1 MRRGK
6 LLKTG
11 LKRIIALTTVLAMSV
26 MLLAGCGGSSGGE
39 ETGNTGST
47 DGITVFNSKMEIQ
60 DQLLEMAKKYE
71 KETGVHVEVYYSS
84 DTVSAHLATRYAS
97 DNPYTLSM
105 VDAKDIYSLAEEHAA
120 DLSGEEWVKDTEYA
134 IDIGGKTYGF
144 PVCVEARGII
154 YNADAI
160 EKITGKKFDPE
171 QYKTLKAFK
180 GLIEELKKGGMEDPT
195 GVMKEDWSLGAHY
208 LAQVYEEQED
218 PDAFLMD
225 LSKDKVKLMKNAKFN
240 SLMDT
245 FDVLKDNNYAKESA
259 ISAEREISE
268 KKLAEGEIAFMFGG
282 NWDWSQI
289 NQFDYT
295 DNMGIM
301 PVPQDMDDGMNE
313 KLVGGGSKYFFID
326 NSANTTDEQR
336 QQAKDFLN
344 WLVYNEEG
352 QSFLVNDCALVPAF
366 SNIKLPISD
375 PLGASVSKYTNAGKL
390 IPNYNYLPDD
400 HFAILG
406 AMFQKYL
413 AGISDREGFAK
424 DVETYWHTKTLERH
438 PE

>member
-1 MRRGK
+1 MK
-6 LLKTG
+6 AT
-11 LKRIIALTTVLAMSV
+11 LKRVVALMTVLAMSV
-26 MLLAGCGGSSGGE
+26 LLLAGCGGSSGGE
-39 ETGNTGST
+39 EAPSGST
-47 DGITVFNSKMEIQ
+47 NGITIFNSKMEIQ
-60 DQLLEMAKKYE
+60 DQLLQMAEKYE
-71 KETGVHVEVYYSS
+71 AETGVHVEVYYSS
-84 DTVSAHLATRYAS
+84 DTVSAHMATRYAS
-97 DNPYTLSM
+97 NNPYTLSM
-105 VDAKDIYSLAEEHAA
+105 VDAKDIYSLAEEHAIPL
-120 DLSGEEWVKDTEYA
+120 DDEEWVKDTGYA
-134 IDIGGKTYGF
+134 ISIGGHVYGF

-160 EKITGKKFDPE
+160 KKVTGKDFDPE
-171 QYKTLKAFK
+171 QYKTLTAWK
-180 GLIEELKKGGMEDPT
+180 GLIEELKKGGMESPT

-208 LAQVYEEQED
+208 LAQVYEEQDD

-225 LSKDKVKLMKNAKFN
+225 LSAGKVKLMENEKFN

-245 FDVLKDNNYAKESA
+245 FDVLMENNYAKASA

-295 DNMGIM
+295 ENMGMM
-301 PVPQDMDDGMNE
+301 PVPQDLDDGMNE
-313 KLVGGGSKYFFID
+313 MLVGGGSKYFFID
-326 NSANTTDEQR
+326 NSSNTSEEQR

-344 WLVYNEEG
+344 WLIYNENG

-366 SNIKLPISD
+366 SNIELPISD
-375 PLGASVSKYTNAGKL
+375 PLGASVSKYTNDGKL
-390 IPNYNYLPDD
+390 IPNYNYMPDD
-400 HFAILG
+400 HYAILG

-424 DVETYWHTKTLERH
+424 DVETYWHTKTLTSHSE
-438 PE
+438 

>member
-1 MRRGK
+1 MK
-6 LLKTG
+6 KK
-11 LKRIIALTTVLAMSV
+11 LKRAVALLTVLAMSV
-26 MLLAGCGGSSGGE
+26 LLLAGCGGSSGGE
-39 ETGNTGST
+39 EAPSGST
-47 DGITVFNSKMEIQ
+47 NGITIFNSKMEIQ
-60 DQLLEMAKKYE
+60 DQLLQMAEKYE
-71 KETGVHVEVYYSS
+71 AETGVHVEVYYSS
-84 DTVSAHLATRYAS
+84 DTVSAHMATRYAS
-97 DNPYTLSM
+97 NNPYTLSM
-105 VDAKDIYSLAEEHAA
+105 VDAKDIYSLAEEHAIPL
-120 DLSGEEWVKDTEYA
+120 DDEEWVKDTGYA
-134 IDIGGKTYGF
+134 ISIGDHVYGF

-160 EKITGKKFDPE
+160 KKVTGKDFDPE
-171 QYKTLKAFK
+171 KYKTLKAWK
-180 GLIEELKKGGMEDPT
+180 GLIEELKKGGMESPT

-208 LAQVYEEQED
+208 LAQVYEEQEN

-225 LSKDKVKLMKNAKFN
+225 LSAGKVNLMENEKFN

-245 FDVLKDNNYAKESA
+245 FDVLMENNYAKASA

-295 DNMGIM
+295 ENMGMM
-301 PVPQDMDDGMNE
+301 PVPQDLDDGMNDM
-313 KLVGGGSKYFFID
+313 LVGGGSKYFFID
-326 NSANTTDEQR
+326 NSSNTSDEQR

-344 WLVYNEEG
+344 WLIYNEDG

-366 SNIKLPISD
+366 SNIELPISD

-390 IPNYNYLPDD
+390 IPNYNYMPDD
-400 HFAILG
+400 HYAILG

-424 DVETYWHTKTLERH
+424 DVETYWHTKTLTSHSE
-438 PE
+438 

>member
-1 MRRGK
+1 M
-6 LLKTG
+6 KTK
-11 LKRIIALTTVLAMSV
+11 LKRIVALMTVLAMSV
-26 MLLAGCGGSSGGE
+26 LLLAGCGGGAEGE
-39 ETGNTGST
+39 EAQSTGNTS
-47 DGITVFNSKMEIQ
+47 GITVFNSKMEIQ
-60 DQLLEMAKKYE
+60 EQLLDMAEKYE
-71 KETGVHVEVYYSS
+71 QKTGVHVEVYYSS
-84 DTVSAHLATRYAS
+84 DTVSAHMATRYAAN
-97 DNPYTLSM
+97 NPYTLSM
-105 VDAKDIYSLAEEHAA
+105 VDAKDVYALAEEHAVPL
-120 DLSGEEWVKDTEYA
+120 DDEEWVKDTDYE
-134 IDIGGKTYGF
+134 ISIGDHVYGF

-160 EKITGKKFDPE
+160 KKVTGEEFDPE
-171 QYKTLKAFK
+171 KYKTLTEWK
-180 GLIEELKKGGMEDPT
+180 GLIEKLKKGGMETPT

-208 LAQVYEEQED
+208 LAQIYEEQEN
-218 PDAFLMD
+218 PDSFLMD
-225 LSKDKVKLMKNAKFN
+225 LSKNKVKLMKNEKFN

-245 FDVLKDNNYAKESA
+245 FDVLKDNNYAKASA

-295 DNMGIM
+295 ENMGMM
-301 PVPQDMDDGMNE
+301 PVPQDTDDGTND

-326 NSANTTDEQR
+326 NSSNTSDEQR

-344 WLVYNEEG
+344 WLVYEDDG

-366 SNIKLPISD
+366 SNIDLPISD
-375 PLGASVSKYTNAGKL
+375 PLGASVSKYTNEGKL
-390 IPNYNYLPDD
+390 VPNYNYLPDD

-413 AGISDREGFAK
+413 AGISDRKGFAK
-424 DVETYWHTKTLERH
+424 DVETYWHTKTLTSHSE
-438 PE
+438 

>member
-1 MRRGK
+1 
-6 LLKTG
+6 
-11 LKRIIALTTVLAMSV
+11 MSV
-26 MLLAGCGGSSGGE
+26 LLLAGCGGSSGGE
-39 ETGNTGST
+39 EAPSGST
-47 DGITVFNSKMEIQ
+47 TGITIFNSKMEIQ
-60 DQLLEMAKKYE
+60 DQLLQMAEKYE
-71 KETGVHVEVYYSS
+71 AETGVHVEVYYSS
-84 DTVSAHLATRYAS
+84 DTVSAHMATRYAS
-97 DNPYTLSM
+97 NNPYTLSM
-105 VDAKDIYSLAEEHAA
+105 VDAKDIYSLAEEHAIPL
-120 DLSGEEWVKDTEYA
+120 DDEEWVKDTGYA
-134 IDIGGKTYGF
+134 ISIGGHVYGF

-160 EKITGKKFDPE
+160 KKVTGKDFDPE
-171 QYKTLKAFK
+171 QYKTLTAWK
-180 GLIEELKKGGMEDPT
+180 GLIEELKKGGMESPT

-208 LAQVYEEQED
+208 LAQVYEEQDD

-225 LSKDKVKLMKNAKFN
+225 LSAGKVKLMENEKFN

-245 FDVLKDNNYAKESA
+245 FDVLMENNYAKASA

-295 DNMGIM
+295 ENMGMM
-301 PVPQDMDDGMNE
+301 PVPQDLDDGMNE
-313 KLVGGGSKYFFID
+313 MLVGGGSKYFFID
-326 NSANTTDEQR
+326 NSSNTSEEQR

-344 WLVYNEEG
+344 WLIYNENG

-366 SNIKLPISD
+366 SNIELPISD

-390 IPNYNYLPDD
+390 IPNYNYMPDD
-400 HFAILG
+400 HYAILG

-424 DVETYWHTKTLERH
+424 DVETYWHTKTLTSHSE
-438 PE
+438 

>member
-1 MRRGK
+1 M
-6 LLKTG
+6 
-11 LKRIIALTTVLAMSV
+11 TVLAMSV
-26 MLLAGCGGSSGGE
+26 LLLAGCGGSSGGE
-39 ETGNTGST
+39 EAPSGST
-47 DGITVFNSKMEIQ
+47 NGITIFNSKMEIQ
-60 DQLLEMAKKYE
+60 DQLLQMAEKYE
-71 KETGVHVEVYYSS
+71 AETGVHVEVYYSS
-84 DTVSAHLATRYAS
+84 DTVSAHMATRYAS
-97 DNPYTLSM
+97 NNPYTLSM
-105 VDAKDIYSLAEEHAA
+105 VDAKDIYSLAEEHAIPL
-120 DLSGEEWVKDTEYA
+120 DDEEWVKDTGYA
-134 IDIGGKTYGF
+134 ISIGGHVYGF

-160 EKITGKKFDPE
+160 KKVTGKDFDPE
-171 QYKTLKAFK
+171 QYKTLTAWK
-180 GLIEELKKGGMEDPT
+180 GLIEELKKGGMESPT

-208 LAQVYEEQED
+208 LAQVYEEQDD

-225 LSKDKVKLMKNAKFN
+225 LSAGKVKLMENEKFN

-245 FDVLKDNNYAKESA
+245 FDVLMENNYAKASA

-295 DNMGIM
+295 ENMGMM
-301 PVPQDMDDGMNE
+301 PVPQDLDDGMNE
-313 KLVGGGSKYFFID
+313 MLVGGGSKYFFID
-326 NSANTTDEQR
+326 NSSNTSDEQR

-344 WLVYNEEG
+344 WLIYNEDG

-366 SNIKLPISD
+366 SNIELPISD

-390 IPNYNYLPDD
+390 IPNYNYMPDD
-400 HFAILG
+400 HYAILG

-424 DVETYWHTKTLERH
+424 DVETYWHTKTLTSHSE
-438 PE
+438 

>member
-1 MRRGK
+1 M
-6 LLKTG
+6 
-11 LKRIIALTTVLAMSV
+11 TVLAMSV
-26 MLLAGCGGSSGGE
+26 LLLAGCGGGAEGE
-39 ETGNTGST
+39 EAQSTGNTS
-47 DGITVFNSKMEIQ
+47 GITVFNSKMEIQ
-60 DQLLEMAKKYE
+60 EQLLDMAEKYE
-71 KETGVHVEVYYSS
+71 KKTGVHVEVYYSS
-84 DTVSAHLATRYAS
+84 DTVSAHMATRYAAN
-97 DNPYTLSM
+97 NPYTLSM
-105 VDAKDIYSLAEEHAA
+105 VDAKDIYALAEEHAIPLE
-120 DLSGEEWVKDTEYA
+120 DEEWVKDTDYE
-134 IDIGGKTYGF
+134 ISIGDHVYGF

-160 EKITGKKFDPE
+160 KKVTGEDFDPE
-171 QYKTLKAFK
+171 KYKTLTEWK
-180 GLIEELKKGGMEDPT
+180 GLIEELKKGGMEAPT

-208 LAQVYEEQED
+208 LAQIYEEQEN
-218 PDAFLMD
+218 PDSFLMD
-225 LSKDKVKLMKNAKFN
+225 LSKNKVKLMKNEKFN

-245 FDVLKDNNYAKESA
+245 FDVLKDNNYAKASA

-295 DNMGIM
+295 ENMGMM
-301 PVPQDMDDGMNE
+301 PVPQDTDDGSND

-326 NSANTTDEQR
+326 NSANTSDEQR

-344 WLVYNEEG
+344 WLVYEDDG

-366 SNIKLPISD
+366 SNIDLPISD
-375 PLGASVSKYTNAGKL
+375 PLGASVSKYTNEGTL
-390 IPNYNYLPDD
+390 VPNYNYLPDD

-413 AGISDREGFAK
+413 AGISDRKGFAK
-424 DVETYWHTKTLERH
+424 DVETYWHTKTLTSHSE
-438 PE
+438 

>member
-1 MRRGK
+1 
-6 LLKTG
+6 
-11 LKRIIALTTVLAMSV
+11 
-26 MLLAGCGGSSGGE
+26 MLFRS
-39 ETGNTGST
+39 
-47 DGITVFNSKMEIQ
+47 
-60 DQLLEMAKKYE
+60 
-71 KETGVHVEVYYSS
+71 
-84 DTVSAHLATRYAS
+84 
-97 DNPYTLSM
+97 
-105 VDAKDIYSLAEEHAA
+105 
-120 DLSGEEWVKDTEYA
+120 
-134 IDIGGKTYGF
+134 
-144 PVCVEARGII
+144 
-154 YNADAI
+154 
-160 EKITGKKFDPE
+160 FDPE
-171 QYKTLKAFK
+171 QYKTLKAFR
-180 GLIEELKKGGMEDPT
+180 GLIEELKKGGMETPT

-225 LSKDKVKLMKNAKFN
+225 LSKNKVKLMKNEKFN

-245 FDVLKDNNYAKESA
+245 FDVLKDNNYARESA

-295 DNMGIM
+295 ENMGIM

-326 NSANTTDEQR
+326 SSANTTDEQR

-344 WLVYNEEG
+344 WLVYNENG

>member
-1 MRRGK
+1 M
-6 LLKTG
+6 KTK
-11 LKRIIALTTVLAMSV
+11 LKRIVALMTVLAMSV
-26 MLLAGCGGSSGGE
+26 LLLAGCGGGAEGE
-39 ETGNTGST
+39 EAQNTGKTS
-47 DGITVFNSKMEIQ
+47 GITVFNSKMEIQ
-60 DQLLEMAKKYE
+60 EQLLDMAEKYE
-71 KETGVHVEVYYSS
+71 QKTGVHVEVYYSS
-84 DTVSAHLATRYAS
+84 DTVSAHMATRYAAN
-97 DNPYTLSM
+97 NPYTLSM
-105 VDAKDIYSLAEEHAA
+105 VDAKDVYALAEEHAIPL
-120 DLSGEEWVKDTEYA
+120 DDEEWVKDTDYA
-134 IDIGGKTYGF
+134 ISIGDHVYGF

-160 EKITGKKFDPE
+160 KKITGKDFDPE
-171 QYKTLKAFK
+171 KYKTLTEWK
-180 GLIEELKKGGMEDPT
+180 GLIEELKKGGMETPT

-208 LAQVYEEQED
+208 LAQIYEEQEN
-218 PDAFLMD
+218 PDSFLMD
-225 LSKDKVKLMKNAKFN
+225 LSKNKVKLMKNEKFN

-245 FDVLKDNNYAKESA
+245 FDVLKDNNYAKASA

-295 DNMGIM
+295 ENMGMM
-301 PVPQDMDDGMNE
+301 PVPQDTDDGTND

-326 NSANTTDEQR
+326 NSSNTSDEQR

-344 WLVYNEEG
+344 WLVYEDDG

-366 SNIKLPISD
+366 SNIDLPISD
-375 PLGASVSKYTNAGKL
+375 PLGASVSKYTNEGKL
-390 IPNYNYLPDD
+390 VANYNYLPDD

-424 DVETYWHTKTLERH
+424 DVETYWHTKTLTSHSE
-438 PE
+438 

>member
-1 MRRGK
+1 MK
-6 LLKTG
+6 KK
-11 LKRIIALTTVLAMSV
+11 LKRAVALLTVLAMSV
-26 MLLAGCGGSSGGE
+26 LLLAGCGGSSGGE
-39 ETGNTGST
+39 EAPSGST
-47 DGITVFNSKMEIQ
+47 NGITIFNSKMEIQ
-60 DQLLEMAKKYE
+60 DQLLQMAEKYE
-71 KETGVHVEVYYSS
+71 AETGVHVEVYYSS
-84 DTVSAHLATRYAS
+84 DTISAHMATRYAS
-97 DNPYTLSM
+97 NNPYTLSM
-105 VDAKDIYSLAEEHAA
+105 VDAKDIYSLAEEHAIPL
-120 DLSGEEWVKDTEYA
+120 DDEEWVKDTGYA
-134 IDIGGKTYGF
+134 ISIGGHVYGF

-160 EKITGKKFDPE
+160 KKVTGKDFDPE
-171 QYKTLKAFK
+171 QYKTLTAWK
-180 GLIEELKKGGMEDPT
+180 GLIEELKKGGMESPT

-208 LAQVYEEQED
+208 LAQVYEEQDD

-225 LSKDKVKLMKNAKFN
+225 LSAGKVKLMENEKFN

-245 FDVLKDNNYAKESA
+245 FDVLMENNYAKASA

-295 DNMGIM
+295 ENMGMM
-301 PVPQDMDDGMNE
+301 PVPQDLDDGMNE
-313 KLVGGGSKYFFID
+313 MLVGGGSKYFFID
-326 NSANTTDEQR
+326 NSSNTSEEQR

-344 WLVYNEEG
+344 WLIYNENG

-366 SNIKLPISD
+366 SNIELPISD
-375 PLGASVSKYTNAGKL
+375 PLGASVSKYTNDGKL
-390 IPNYNYLPDD
+390 IPNYNYMPDD
-400 HFAILG
+400 HYAILG

-424 DVETYWHTKTLERH
+424 DVETYWHTKTLTSHSE
-438 PE
+438 

>member
-1 MRRGK
+1 MK
-6 LLKTG
+6 KK
-11 LKRIIALTTVLAMSV
+11 LKRTVALLTVLAMSV
-26 MLLAGCGGSSGGE
+26 LLLAGCGGSSGGE
-39 ETGNTGST
+39 EAPSGST
-47 DGITVFNSKMEIQ
+47 NGITIFNSKMEIQ
-60 DQLLEMAKKYE
+60 DQLLQMAEKYE
-71 KETGVHVEVYYSS
+71 AETGVHVEVYYSS
-84 DTVSAHLATRYAS
+84 DTVSAHMATRYAS
-97 DNPYTLSM
+97 NNPYTLSM
-105 VDAKDIYSLAEEHAA
+105 VDAKDIYSLAEEHAIPL
-120 DLSGEEWVKDTEYA
+120 DDEEWVKDTGYA
-134 IDIGGKTYGF
+134 ISIGGHVYGF

-160 EKITGKKFDPE
+160 KKVTGKDFDPE
-171 QYKTLKAFK
+171 QYKTLTAWK
-180 GLIEELKKGGMEDPT
+180 GLIEELKKGGMESPT

-208 LAQVYEEQED
+208 LAQVYEEQDD

-225 LSKDKVKLMKNAKFN
+225 LSAGKVKLMENEKFN

-245 FDVLKDNNYAKESA
+245 FDVLMENNYAKASA

-295 DNMGIM
+295 ENMGMM
-301 PVPQDMDDGMNE
+301 PVPQDLDDGMNE
-313 KLVGGGSKYFFID
+313 MLVGGGSKYFFID
-326 NSANTTDEQR
+326 NSSNTSEEQR

-344 WLVYNEEG
+344 WLIYNENG

-366 SNIKLPISD
+366 SNIELPISD

-390 IPNYNYLPDD
+390 IPNYNYMPDD
-400 HFAILG
+400 PFAIRG

-424 DVETYWHTKTLERH
+424 DVETYWHTKTLTSHSE
-438 PE
+438 